1 MGSTSSLYAA
11 IDLGSN
17 SFHML
22 VVREVAGSIQTLTRI
37 KRKVRLAAG
46 LNSENALSNEA
57 MERGWQCLRLFA
69 ERLQD
74 IPPPQIRVVATATL
88 RLAVNAGD
96 FIAKAQEILGCP
108 VQVISGE
115 EEARLIYQGVAHTT
129 GGADQRLVVDI
140 GGASTELVTGT
151 GAQTTSLFSLSMGC
165 VTWLERYFAD
175 RNLGQENFDAAEKA
189 AREVLRPVADE
200 LRYHGW
206 KVCVGASGTVQA
218 LQEIMMAQGMDERIT
233 LEKLQQL
240 KQRAIHCGRLE
251 ELEIDGLTLE
261 RALVFPSGLAILIA
275 IFTELNIQC
284 MTLAGGALREGLVY
298 GMLHLTVEQDIRSR
312 TLRNIQRR
320 FMIDIDQAQRVAK
333 VAANFFEQVENEWHL
348 EAISRDLL
356 ISACQLHEIGL
367 SVDFKQAP
375 QHAAYLVRNL
385 DLPGFTP
392 AQKKLLA
399 TLLLNQTNPVDLSSL
414 HQQNAVPPR
423 VAEQLCRLLR
433 LAIIFANRR
442 RDDLVPEMTLQANH
456 ELLTLTLPQ
465 GWLTQHP
472 LGKEIIDQE
481 RILEKYGV
489 TPNQLIDVK
498 ALMGD
503 SSDNIPGVPGIGEKT
518 ALSLIAQFSSL
529 EGVYQH
535 LENPAVK
542 ASVKRKLEEG
552 KELLQYTNKSIS
564 TISTFLCLFSQTKIR
579 NLIR

>member
-1 MGSTSSLYAA
+1 MLTTTSLYAA

-46 LNSENALSNEA
+46 LNSDNVLSAEA

-74 IPPPQIRVVATATL
+74 IPQPQIRVVATATL
-88 RLAVNAGD
+88 RIAVNAD
-96 FIAKAQEILGCP
+96 EFIAKAQEILGCP

-140 GGASTELVTGT
+140 GGASTELVTGS

-165 VTWLERYFAD
+165 VTWLERYFTN
-175 RNLGQENFDAAEKA
+175 RNLAQENFDEAEKA
-189 AREVLRPVADE
+189 AREVLRPVADK
-200 LRYHGW
+200 LRFHGW

-233 LEKLQQL
+233 LAKLQQL

-251 ELEIDGLTLE
+251 ELEIEGLTLE

-298 GMLHLTVEQDIRSR
+298 GMLHLPVDQDIRSR

-320 FMIDIDQAQRVAK
+320 FMVDTDQANRVTQLA
-333 VAANFFEQVENEWHL
+333 VHLLEQVKDEWHL
-348 EAISRDLL
+348 EAISRELL
-356 ISACQLHEIGL
+356 QSACQLHEIGL
-367 SVDFKQAP
+367 SVEYKQAP
-375 QHAAYLVRNL
+375 LHAAWLVRNL

-423 VAEQLCRLLR
+423 IAEHLCRLLR
-433 LAIIFANRR
+433 LAIIFAARR
-442 RDDLVPEMTLQANH
+442 RDDLVPHITLQAQDEN
-456 ELLTLTLPQ
+456 LTLTLPE
-465 GWLTQHP
+465 GWLEHHP
-472 LGKEIIDQE
+472 LGTELIDQE
-481 RILEKYGV
+481 IQWQSYVHWPLEV
-489 TPNQLIDVK
+489 
-498 ALMGD
+498 
-503 SSDNIPGVPGIGEKT
+503 
-518 ALSLIAQFSSL
+518 
-529 EGVYQH
+529 H
-535 LENPAVK
+535 
-542 ASVKRKLEEG
+542 
-552 KELLQYTNKSIS
+552 
-564 TISTFLCLFSQTKIR
+564 
-579 NLIR
+579 

>member
-1 MGSTSSLYAA
+1 MPSSTSLYAA

-46 LNSENALSNEA
+46 LSNDNILSTEA

-74 IPPPQIRVVATATL
+74 IPQPQIRVVATATL
-88 RLAVNAGD
+88 RLAVNAQTFLD
-96 FIAKAQEILGCP
+96 KAQDILGCP
-108 VQVISGE
+108 VQVIRGE

-129 GGADQRLVVDI
+129 GGDDRRLVVDI
-140 GGASTELVTGT
+140 GGASTELVTGK

-165 VTWLERYFAD
+165 VTWLERFFAD
-175 RNLGQENFDAAEKA
+175 RNLAQENFDDAETA

-200 LRYHGW
+200 LRKHGW

-233 LEKLQQL
+233 LAKLQQL
-240 KQRAIHCGRLE
+240 KQRAIQCGRLE
-251 ELEIDGLTLE
+251 ELEIEGLTLE

-298 GMLHLTVEQDIRSR
+298 GMLHLAVDEDIRSR
-312 TLRNIQRR
+312 TLRNVQRR
-320 FMIDIDQAQRVAK
+320 FIVDTEQASRVAQL
-333 VAANFFEQVENEWHL
+333 ASRFADQVENQWDIEPL
-348 EAISRDLL
+348 SRELL
-356 ISACQLHEIGL
+356 LSACHLHEIGL

-399 TLLLNQTNPVDLSSL
+399 TLLLNQTHAIDLSSL

-423 VAEQLCRLLR
+423 VAEHLCRLLR
-433 LAIIFANRR
+433 LAIIFASRR
-442 RDDLVPEMTLQANH
+442 RDDRLPETTLSAN
-456 ELLTLTLPQ
+456 EETLTLTLPA
-465 GWLTQHP
+465 GWLEKHP
-472 LGKEIIDQE
+472 LGKEIVDQE
-481 RILEKYGV
+481 CQWQSYV
-489 TPNQLIDVK
+489 HWPLIV
-498 ALMGD
+498 
-503 SSDNIPGVPGIGEKT
+503 
-518 ALSLIAQFSSL
+518 Q
-529 EGVYQH
+529 
-535 LENPAVK
+535 
-542 ASVKRKLEEG
+542 
-552 KELLQYTNKSIS
+552 
-564 TISTFLCLFSQTKIR
+564 
-579 NLIR
+579 

>member
-1 MGSTSSLYAA
+1 MKSMSSTSLYAA

-22 VVREVAGSIQTLTRI
+22 VVREVAGSIQTLSRI

-46 LNSENALSNEA
+46 LNSDNTLSAEA

-74 IPPPQIRVVATATL
+74 IPPAQIRVVATATL
-88 RLAVNAGD
+88 RLAVNAGE
-96 FIAKAQEILGCP
+96 FLAKAQEILGSP

-175 RNLGQENFDAAEKA
+175 RSLTKENFDLAEAA
-189 AREVLRPVADE
+189 AREVLLPVADV

-233 LEKLQQL
+233 LTKLQQL
-240 KQRAIHCGRLE
+240 KQRAIQCGRLE
-251 ELEIDGLTLE
+251 ELEIEGLTLE

-275 IFTELNIQC
+275 IFSELNIQC

-298 GMLHLTVEQDIRSR
+298 GMLHLSVEQDIRSR

-320 FMIDIDQAQRVAK
+320 FMIDTEQAQRVAGL
-333 VAANFFEQVENEWHL
+333 ASQLDGSWEL
-348 EAISRDLL
+348 DPLSRDLL
-356 ISACQLHEIGL
+356 LSACALHEIGL
-367 SVDFKQAP
+367 SVDFKRAP
-375 QHAAYLVRNL
+375 QHAAYLVNNL

-392 AQKKLLA
+392 AQKKLIA
-399 TLLLNQTNPVDLSSL
+399 TLLLNQTNAIDLSSL

-423 VAEQLCRLLR
+423 VAEHLCRLLR
-433 LAIIFANRR
+433 LAILFASRR
-442 RDDLVPEMTLQANH
+442 RDDLLPAINLVADDEKLS
-456 ELLTLTLPQ
+456 LTLPEN
-465 GWLTQHP
+465 WLDNHP
-472 LGKEIIDQE
+472 LGAELIEQE
-481 RILEKYGV
+481 CQWQSYVHWVLE
-489 TPNQLIDVK
+489 VK
-498 ALMGD
+498 
-503 SSDNIPGVPGIGEKT
+503 
-518 ALSLIAQFSSL
+518 
-529 EGVYQH
+529 
-535 LENPAVK
+535 
-542 ASVKRKLEEG
+542 
-552 KELLQYTNKSIS
+552 
-564 TISTFLCLFSQTKIR
+564 
-579 NLIR
+579 

>member
-1 MGSTSSLYAA
+1 MLGSASLYAA

-22 VVREVAGSIQTLTRI
+22 VVREVAGSIQTLSRI

-46 LNSENALSNEA
+46 LSPDNRLSQEA
-57 MERGWQCLRLFA
+57 MERGWQCLRLFS

-74 IPPPQIRVVATATL
+74 IPQEQIRVVATATL
-88 RLAVNAGD
+88 RLAVNAQE
-96 FIAKAQEILGCP
+96 FIDKAQEILGCP

-165 VTWLERYFAD
+165 VTWLERFFTD
-175 RNLGQENFDAAEKA
+175 RNLGQENFTAAEQA

-200 LRYHGW
+200 LRRHGW

-233 LEKLQQL
+233 LAKLQQL
-240 KQRAIHCGRLE
+240 KQRAIQCGRLE
-251 ELEIDGLTLE
+251 ELEIEGLTLE

-275 IFTELNIQC
+275 IFTEMNIES

-298 GMLHLTVEQDIRSR
+298 GMLHLAVDEDIRSR

-320 FMIDIDQAQRVAK
+320 FIIDTDQSRRVTTLAGRFAQGVAK
-333 VAANFFEQVENEWHL
+333 VWELDAYSIEMLKVASE
-348 EAISRDLL
+348 
-356 ISACQLHEIGL
+356 LHEIGL
-367 SVDFKQAP
+367 SIEFKQAP
-375 QHAAYLVRNL
+375 LHAAWLVRNL

-399 TLLLNQTNPVDLSSL
+399 TLLLNQTNAVDLSSL

-423 VAEQLCRLLR
+423 VAEHLCRLLR
-433 LAIIFANRR
+433 LAIIFASRR
-442 RDDLVPEMTLQANH
+442 RDDLLPEIAVTAQGEKLV
-456 ELLTLTLPQ
+456 LTLPQ
-465 GWLTQHP
+465 GWLASHP
-472 LGKEIIDQE
+472 LGAELIDQE
-481 RILEKYGV
+481 SQWQSYV
-489 TPNQLIDVK
+489 HW
-498 ALMGD
+498 
-503 SSDNIPGVPGIGEKT
+503 
-518 ALSLIAQFSSL
+518 SL
-529 EGVYQH
+529 EIQ
-535 LENPAVK
+535 
-542 ASVKRKLEEG
+542 
-552 KELLQYTNKSIS
+552 
-564 TISTFLCLFSQTKIR
+564 
-579 NLIR
+579 

>member
-1 MGSTSSLYAA
+1 MLTTTSLYAA

-46 LNSENALSNEA
+46 LNSDNVLSAEA

-74 IPPPQIRVVATATL
+74 IPQSQIRVVATATL
-88 RLAVNAGD
+88 RIAVNAD
-96 FIAKAQEILGCP
+96 EFIAKAQEILGCP

-140 GGASTELVTGT
+140 GGASTELVTGS

-165 VTWLERYFAD
+165 VTWLERYFTN
-175 RNLGQENFDAAEKA
+175 RNLAQENFDEAEKA
-189 AREVLRPVADE
+189 AREVLRPVADK
-200 LRYHGW
+200 LRFHGW

-233 LEKLQQL
+233 LAKLQQL

-251 ELEIDGLTLE
+251 ELEIEGLTLE

-298 GMLHLTVEQDIRSR
+298 GMLHLPVDQDIRSR

-320 FMIDIDQAQRVAK
+320 FMVDTDQANRVTQLA
-333 VAANFFEQVENEWHL
+333 VHLLEQVKDEWHL
-348 EAISRDLL
+348 EATSRELL
-356 ISACQLHEIGL
+356 QSACQLHEIGL
-367 SVDFKQAP
+367 SVEYKQAP
-375 QHAAYLVRNL
+375 LHAAWLVRNL

-423 VAEQLCRLLR
+423 IAEHLCRLLR
-433 LAIIFANRR
+433 LAIIFAARR
-442 RDDLVPEMTLQANH
+442 RDDLVPHITLQAQDEN
-456 ELLTLTLPQ
+456 LTLTLPE
-465 GWLTQHP
+465 GWLEHHP
-472 LGKEIIDQE
+472 LGTELIDQE
-481 RILEKYGV
+481 IQWQSYVHWPLEV
-489 TPNQLIDVK
+489 
-498 ALMGD
+498 
-503 SSDNIPGVPGIGEKT
+503 
-518 ALSLIAQFSSL
+518 
-529 EGVYQH
+529 H
-535 LENPAVK
+535 
-542 ASVKRKLEEG
+542 
-552 KELLQYTNKSIS
+552 
-564 TISTFLCLFSQTKIR
+564 
-579 NLIR
+579 

>member
-1 MGSTSSLYAA
+1 MLTTTSLYAA

-46 LNSENALSNEA
+46 LNSDNVLSAEA

-74 IPPPQIRVVATATL
+74 IPQSQIRVVATATL
-88 RLAVNAGD
+88 RIAVNAD
-96 FIAKAQEILGCP
+96 EFIAKAQEILGCP

-140 GGASTELVTGT
+140 GGASTELVTGS

-165 VTWLERYFAD
+165 VTWLERYFTN
-175 RNLGQENFDAAEKA
+175 RNLAQENFDEAEKA
-189 AREVLRPVADE
+189 AREVLRPVADK
-200 LRYHGW
+200 LRFHGW

-233 LEKLQQL
+233 LAKLQQL

-251 ELEIDGLTLE
+251 ELEIEGLTLE

-298 GMLHLTVEQDIRSR
+298 GMLHLPVDQDIRSR

-320 FMIDIDQAQRVAK
+320 FMVDTDQANRVTQLA
-333 VAANFFEQVENEWHL
+333 VHLLEQVKDEWHL
-348 EAISRDLL
+348 EAISRELL
-356 ISACQLHEIGL
+356 QSACQLHEIGL
-367 SVDFKQAP
+367 SVEYKQAP
-375 QHAAYLVRNL
+375 LHAAWLVRNL

-423 VAEQLCRLLR
+423 IAEHLCRLLR
-433 LAIIFANRR
+433 LAIIFAARR
-442 RDDLVPEMTLQANH
+442 RDDLVPHITLQAQDEN
-456 ELLTLTLPQ
+456 LTLTLPE
-465 GWLTQHP
+465 GWLEHHP
-472 LGKEIIDQE
+472 LGTELIDQE
-481 RILEKYGV
+481 IQWQSYVHWPLEV
-489 TPNQLIDVK
+489 
-498 ALMGD
+498 
-503 SSDNIPGVPGIGEKT
+503 
-518 ALSLIAQFSSL
+518 
-529 EGVYQH
+529 H
-535 LENPAVK
+535 
-542 ASVKRKLEEG
+542 
-552 KELLQYTNKSIS
+552 
-564 TISTFLCLFSQTKIR
+564 
-579 NLIR
+579 

>member
-1 MGSTSSLYAA
+1 MLTTTSLYAA

-46 LNSENALSNEA
+46 LNSDNVLSAEA

-74 IPPPQIRVVATATL
+74 IPQPQIRVVATATL
-88 RLAVNAGD
+88 RIAVNAD
-96 FIAKAQEILGCP
+96 EFIAKAQEILGCP

-140 GGASTELVTGT
+140 GGASTELVTGS

-165 VTWLERYFAD
+165 VTWLERYFTN
-175 RNLGQENFDAAEKA
+175 RNLAQENFDEAEKA
-189 AREVLRPVADE
+189 AREVLRPVADK
-200 LRYHGW
+200 LRFHGW

-233 LEKLQQL
+233 LAKLQQL

-251 ELEIDGLTLE
+251 ELEIEGLTLE

-298 GMLHLTVEQDIRSR
+298 GMLHLPVDQDIRSR

-320 FMIDIDQAQRVAK
+320 FMVDTDQANRVTQLA
-333 VAANFFEQVENEWHL
+333 VHLLEQVKDEWHL
-348 EAISRDLL
+348 EAISRELL
-356 ISACQLHEIGL
+356 QSACQLHEIGL
-367 SVDFKQAP
+367 SVEYKQAP
-375 QHAAYLVRNL
+375 LHAAWLVRNL

-414 HQQNAVPPR
+414 HQQNAMPPR
-423 VAEQLCRLLR
+423 IAEHLCRLLR
-433 LAIIFANRR
+433 LAIIFAARR
-442 RDDLVPEMTLQANH
+442 RDDLVPHITLQAQDEN
-456 ELLTLTLPQ
+456 LTLTLPE
-465 GWLTQHP
+465 GWLEHHP
-472 LGKEIIDQE
+472 LGTELIDQE
-481 RILEKYGV
+481 IQWQSYVHWPLEV
-489 TPNQLIDVK
+489 
-498 ALMGD
+498 
-503 SSDNIPGVPGIGEKT
+503 
-518 ALSLIAQFSSL
+518 
-529 EGVYQH
+529 H
-535 LENPAVK
+535 
-542 ASVKRKLEEG
+542 
-552 KELLQYTNKSIS
+552 
-564 TISTFLCLFSQTKIR
+564 
-579 NLIR
+579 